1 MTEQEKHTLERAIF
15 IAACEAD
22 NYNNSAVLRYFFRW
36 FRAYNA
42 DHPDVTED
50 ERNRVY
56 DAGCYWMGKRML
68 YTPRTRAAMKIAYT
82 AHRDQVDHSGLP
94 LVMHVLHIAEDM
106 PDEDTTVAALLH
118 EILGAATAWT
128 EADLRK
134 EGVSEPILE
143 ALSVLT
149 RVENEPY
156 SEYIDRVGQN
166 RIARC
171 VKLADLRHEIDPRR
185 FDMITEQDMA
195 QISRYRA
202 AISRLEAI
210 HDPDDKTETRAI
222 TEFGP
227 IESNGDSDDLQHEK
241 MLKLRAKLSS
251 VEQEWLRG
259 EPGFSVE
266 EVVDMMEQAINRL
279 RTGLSDEQSL

>member
-1 MTEQEKHTLERAIF
+1 MTEQEKHTLERDIF

-50 ERNRVY
+50 ERNRAF

-68 YTPRTRAAMKIAYT
+68 YTPRTRAAMKISYT
-82 AHRDQVDHSGLP
+82 AHQDQVDHSGLP

-106 PDEDTTVAALLH
+106 PDEDTTVTALLH
-118 EILGAATAWT
+118 EILDTTAWT
-128 EADLRK
+128 AGDLRK
-134 EGVSEPILE
+134 EGVPEPVLE
-143 ALSVLT
+143 ALSVLI
-149 RVENEPY
+149 RAPDEPY

-171 VKLADLRHEIDPRR
+171 VKLADLRHEIDPGR
-185 FDMITEQDMA
+185 FDMITKQDM
-195 QISRYRA
+195 

-210 HDPDDKTETRAI
+210 HDPDHKTETRG
-222 TEFGP
+222 TVGP
-227 IESNGDSDDLQHEK
+227 GSAENNEDSDDLRH
-241 MLKLRAKLSS
+241 AKLLRLREELSS
-251 VEQEWLRG
+251 LEQEWLRG
-259 EPGFSVE
+259 APGFSVE
-266 EVVDMMEQAINRL
+266 EVVDIMEQAIN
-279 RTGLSDEQSL
+279 TGLADEQSF

>member
-1 MTEQEKHTLERAIF
+1 MTEQEKHTLERDIF
-15 IAACEAD
+15 IAACKAD

-50 ERNRVY
+50 ERNRVF

-68 YTPRTRAAMKIAYT
+68 YTPRTRAAMKISYT
-82 AHRDQVDHSGLP
+82 AHQDQVDHSGLP

-106 PDEDTTVAALLH
+106 PDEDTTVSALLH
-118 EILGAATAWT
+118 EILDTTAWT
-128 EADLRK
+128 VGDLRK
-134 EGVSEPILE
+134 EGVPEPVLE
-143 ALSVLT
+143 ALSVLI
-149 RVENEPY
+149 RAPDEPY

-171 VKLADLRHEIDPRR
+171 IKLADLRHEIDPGR
-185 FDMITEQDMA
+185 FDMITKQDMA
-195 QISRYRA
+195 QISRCRA

-210 HDPDDKTETRAI
+210 HDPDHKTETRAI
-222 TEFGP
+222 TEFGS
-227 IESNGDSDDLQHEK
+227 IESNGDSDHLRHEK
-241 MLKLRAKLSS
+241 MLRLREELSS
-251 VEQEWLRG
+251 IEEDWLRG

-266 EVVDMMEQAINRL
+266 EVLDRMEQAIN
-279 RTGLSDEQSL
+279 TGLADEQSF

>member
-1 MTEQEKHTLERAIF
+1 MTEQEKHTLERDIF

-42 DHPDVTED
+42 DHPDVTVD

-82 AHRDQVDHSGLP
+82 AHQDQVDHSGLP

-118 EILGAATAWT
+118 EILDTTAWT
-128 EADLRK
+128 VGDLRK
-134 EGVSEPILE
+134 EGVSEPVLE

-149 RVENEPY
+149 QAEDEPY

-171 VKLADLRHEIDPRR
+171 VKLADLRHEIDPGR

-195 QISRYRA
+195 QISRYRT
-202 AISRLEAI
+202 AISRLETI
-210 HDPDDKTETRAI
+210 HDPDHKTETRA
-222 TEFGP
+222 TVEPGSA
-227 IESNGDSDDLQHEK
+227 ESNEDSDDLRHAK
-241 MLKLRAKLSS
+241 MLRLREELSNL
-251 VEQEWLRG
+251 EQEWLQG
-259 EPGFSVE
+259 AP
-266 EVVDMMEQAINRL
+266 
-279 RTGLSDEQSL
+279 